1 MPASVGC
8 FRVKE
13 TEAQSG
19 LLASDVSFSSACELV
34 VARISPSPLP
44 SLFLSII
51 SMRPA
56 RRTLHVSSR
65 LFAMLVKDEE
75 WDRSQTVSFS
85 FLFDLHDDLFWSFLV
100 CCSQCS
106 MTHCS

>member
-8 FRVKE
+8 FWLVEGNRGPIGPALQV
-13 TEAQSG
+13 APR
-19 LLASDVSFSSACELV
+19 SSACKL
-34 VARISPSPLP
+34 VARIPSRLP
-44 SLFLSII
+44 I
-51 SMRPA
+51 STCMRPA